1 MTHSKLLIG
10 NSSMGILES
19 PYYKLP
25 VINIGN
31 RQKGRHNAGNVK
43 FVDYKSNEILAALKD
58 SIFNKKYL
66 QNIRKIKNPFGSKS
80 SVFKILKVIKSI
92 DLNNQK
98 WYIKKNTF
106 HE

>member
-43 FVDYKSNEILAALKD
+43 FVDYKSKEIIAALKD

-106 HE
+106 NE